1 MMELDKK
8 FDLLEKQFY
17 EKFIKLGIAENKAC
31 NIPYSYYDYSN
42 NSVDVGDGTINIAQ
56 YLTFLYYYWKYH
68 ESDSARY
75 EIKQTIGTLER
86 LEKSA
91 YEMYSVEL
99 PGIDFPVRGFFVR
112 DDIDDVDGVT
122 AYKQFYY
129 PNVEDPCF
137 SPFISQDQVWNLNPI
152 LAKFAQEGFSEA
164 AYAGRR
170 INSYIMQN
178 GYTIYNPYLS
188 RIVHWHTYCPTFNED
203 KVKPWDRQAD
213 REFNYKP
220 MIKVKRGANNWYYSG
235 GTKACFNSFSTGDF
249 TKAGHSIREL
259 AYRATIF
266 VLDRIYEPIYKLVTG
281 NDFKHNSY
289 YCYAATS
296 GVWYNNSY
304 KKRFKRRFTDS
315 IKRCIE
321 TGNTPF
327 EANIAP
333 LVLGI
338 DNDVCGS
345 LETYLM
351 NVPEPVT
358 TGKVESPLMNLTL
371 YYWWKCMTKV

>member
-1 MMELDKK
+1 MELNKK
-8 FDLLEKQFY
+8 FELIERQFY
-17 EKFIKLGIAENKAC
+17 ENFIKLGEAANQGC
-31 NIPYSYYDYSN
+31 NIPYSYYDYDN

-56 YLTFLYYYWKYH
+56 YLTFLYYYWKYTN
-68 ESDSARY
+68 SDSAKY
-75 EIKQTIGTLER
+75 EIQQAIGTLER

-91 YEMYSVEL
+91 YNMYSVTL
-99 PGIDFPVRGFFVR
+99 PGISFPVKGFFIR
-112 DDIDDVDGVT
+112 DDIDDVNGVT

-152 LAKFAQEGFSEA
+152 LAKLAQEGFTEA
-164 AYAGRR
+164 AHAGRR
-170 INSYIMQN
+170 INGYIVQN

-203 KVKPWDRQAD
+203 KVKPWERQDD
-213 REFNYKP
+213 REHNYKP

-235 GTKACFNSFSTGDF
+235 GTKACFNSFSTGGF

-266 VLDRIYEPIYKLVTG
+266 VLDRIYEPIYKLITG

-296 GVWYNNSY
+296 GIWYNNSY
-304 KKRFKRRFTDS
+304 KERVKKRFKRSLESNLKDGS
-315 IKRCIE
+315 E
-321 TGNTPF
+321 LF
-327 EANIAP
+327 EVNIAP
-333 LVLGI
+333 IVLDT
-338 DNDVCGS
+338 DNDVRRS
-345 LETYLM
+345 LESYLM
-351 NVPEPVT
+351 NVSEPVT
-358 TGKVESPLMNLTL
+358 TGRVESPLVNLTL
-371 YYWWKCMTKV
+371 YYWWKCITKV